1 MELPRQEQSVDVTG
15 EVPFHRQVASR
26 ETRRMAERHDRP
38 IAEQNTREPIPE
50 PLRRLEVESEDELR
64 EHAGETDAA
73 EHATEAHI
81 LQPLPLE
88 SIVIDDAEQ
97 DEDEAALNDL
107 ANDFGAGAFRQAT
120 GQRIG
125 RRDASHEQEQWEDE
139 VVSLEAVPIDVLELS
154 INRTQPA
161 PLGQLEERDKDTVS
175 THNPEE
181 IKAAQGI
188 ERKQAFRLRGRS
200 LHGGKFFYTIP
211 TRGLPGTD
219 D

>member
-1 MELPRQEQSVDVTG
+1 MELPRQEQSVY
-15 EVPFHRQVASR
+15 VASKVTFHGKIAR
-26 ETRRMAERHDRP
+26 RKARRMPEGQYRP
-38 IAEQNTREPIPE
+38 IGQQDTDEPAPE
-50 PLRRLEVESEDELR
+50 PLRRLEVESKDELR

-88 SIVIDDAEQ
+88 SVVIDDAEQ

-181 IKAAQGI
+181 IEAAQGI

-200 LHGGKFFYTIP
+200 LHGV
-211 TRGLPGTD
+211 
-219 D
+219 